1 MDIGIVLAVFMTLL
15 IMIPL
20 IIEIITEKK
29 YKEEID
35 EILNQEEEE

>member
-1 MDIGIVLAVFMTLL
+1 MDIGIVLVVFMTLL
-15 IMIPL
+15 IMLPL

>member
-15 IMIPL
+15 IMLPL
-20 IIEIITEKK
+20 IIEIINEKK